1 MKKINQIQRHY
12 ALMFFIFLVSFAQ
25 AKSFEEVV
33 NNILDLISNV
43 YMKSIGALIVVGI
56 GIYMFK
62 EKERLKEIS
71 VSCII
76 IILAIMAITNA
87 REIINFIL

>member
-1 MKKINQIQRHY
+1 M
-12 ALMFFIFLVSFAQ
+12 FLVSFAQ